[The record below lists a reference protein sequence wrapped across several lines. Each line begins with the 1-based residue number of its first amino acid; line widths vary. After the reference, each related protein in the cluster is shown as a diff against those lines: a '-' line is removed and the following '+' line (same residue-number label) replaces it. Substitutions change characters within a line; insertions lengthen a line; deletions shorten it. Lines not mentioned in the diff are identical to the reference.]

1 MIFDIGQ
8 WHINIF
14 VNLYVDVEEEE
25 ELRTT
30 TTTPTQHT
38 IDLLFRPY
46 RTDTY
51 RGQLYTYRSE
61 VIISVV
67 GNFLEI

>member
-14 VNLYVDVEEEE
+14 VILYVDVEEEE
-25 ELRTT
+25 LRTTTT

-46 RTDTY
+46 RYLWRTTLHI
-51 RGQLYTYRSE
+51 QIRSDYKC
-61 VIISVV
+61 
-67 GNFLEI
+67 GGKFLEI

>member
-14 VNLYVDVEEEE
+14 VILYVDVEEEE

-46 RTDTY
+46 RY
-51 RGQLYTYRSE
+51 L
-61 VIISVV
+61 
-67 GNFLEI
+67 

>member
-14 VNLYVDVEEEE
+14 VILYVDVEEED
-25 ELRTT
+25 LRTTTTTT

-38 IDLLFRPY
+38 IDLLFRP
-46 RTDTY
+46 
-51 RGQLYTYRSE
+51 
-61 VIISVV
+61 
-67 GNFLEI
+67 

>member
-14 VNLYVDVEEEE
+14 VILYVDVEEE

-30 TTTPTQHT
+30 TTTPTQRT
-38 IDLLFRPY
+38 IDLFRPY
-46 RTDTY
+46 RN
-51 RGQLYTYRSE
+51 L
-61 VIISVV
+61 
-67 GNFLEI
+67 